1 MNGVQLSSFN
11 YRFDTNTGKC
21 LNAQVGLHGQ
31 NTDSTEFVDASIRI
45 NPEDLPEGKTFMQMT
60 MDSIVVLAKQ
70 KLASDT
76 AVKEQTTP
84 GQAQR

>member
-11 YRFDTNTGKC
+11 YRFDTTTGKC
-21 LNAQVGLHGQ
+21 LYAQVGLHGQ

-45 NPEDLPEGKTFMQMT
+45 NPEDLPEGSRFMQMT
-60 MDSIVVLAKQ
+60 MDSIVVLAKK

-76 AVKEQTTP
+76 AIKEETQKTP
-84 GQAQR
+84 Q

>member
-1 MNGVQLSSFN
+1 MDGISLSSFN
-11 YRFDTNTGKC
+11 YRFDTTTGKC
-21 LNAQVGLHGQ
+21 LYAQVGLHGQ

-45 NPEDLPEGKTFMQMT
+45 NPEDLPEGSSFMQMT
-60 MDSIVVLAKQ
+60 MDNIVVLAKK

-84 GQAQR
+84 GQA

>member
-45 NPEDLPEGKTFMQMT
+45 NPEDLPEGSSFMQMT
-60 MDSIVVLAKQ
+60 MDNIVVLAKK

-76 AVKEQTTP
+76 AIKEQN
-84 GQAQR
+84 QAQQ